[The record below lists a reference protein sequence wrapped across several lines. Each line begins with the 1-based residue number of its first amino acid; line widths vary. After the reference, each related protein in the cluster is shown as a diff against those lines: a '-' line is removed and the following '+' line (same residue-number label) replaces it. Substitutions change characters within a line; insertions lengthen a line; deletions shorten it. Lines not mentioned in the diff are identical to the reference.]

1 MKKYGVKWYKFWV
14 LFWTRP
20 FFYFDRHTDISG
32 WGFYGFSSSHRLIF
46 WDNTLYY
53 STAASFPTLHFDPVW
68 FKLLALSSS
77 KPTDRFVS
85 IPSHDIT
92 VSESIAFTVNK
103 ISVMPLTFRWDS
115 SDWPVVV
122 GNSSVGF
129 DRELSPRGGTTGRQ
143 VYGDCPASP
152 ASGLDRSQ

>member
-1 MKKYGVKWYKFWV
+1 MIQILSFI
-14 LFWTRP
+14 LDSAI
-20 FFYFDRHTDISG
+20 FYFDRHADISG
-32 WGFYGFSSSHRLIF
+32 RGFNGFSSSHREIF
-46 WDNTLYY
+46 WDHTLYY
-53 STAASFPTLHFDPVW
+53 STAASFHTLPFDPMW
-68 FKLLALSSS
+68 SELLALSSS
-77 KPTDRFVS
+77 KTTDRFVS
-85 IPSHDIT
+85 IPSHDIP

-152 ASGLDRSQ
+152 ANGLDQSQ